1 MLSAGEQFNTV
12 KDIKGWFYAED
23 AIILHAI
30 NTIQKTTHIAGDLL
44 EIGVYQGKS
53 AAFLGFFMGS
63 AERLVVCDTF
73 ENEAMSAENQAEN
86 TAWYPDIKRRLFEK
100 HYFEIHRSL
109 PQIVAC
115 HSPRLPK
122 AAHLGRTFRLIHI
135 DGSHLYSIVRQ
146 DLRIATTLLQPGGIV
161 AIDDYRSAHTPGV
174 AAATWE
180 AVYQGRL
187 APICVTPQ
195 KLYASLDRRANG
207 LSRKLYEWAR
217 AQGHLPF
224 ATEKIHGKQML
235 RFSAME

>member
-1 MLSAGEQFNTV
+1 MLSAFEQFNAV

-30 NTIQKTTHIAGDLL
+30 NTIQKKTRIAGDLL

-53 AAFLGFFMGS
+53 AAFLGFFIGS
-63 AERLVVCDTF
+63 QERLWVCDTF
-73 ENEAMSAENQAEN
+73 ENEAMSADNQSEN
-86 TAWYPDIKRRLFEK
+86 TTWYPDIKRRLFEK
-100 HYFEIHRSL
+100 NYFEIHHSL

-115 HSPRLPK
+115 HSPRLPRT
-122 AAHLGRTFRLIHI
+122 ARLGRTFRLIHI

-146 DLRIATTLLQPGGIV
+146 DLRLAATLLKPGGIV

-195 KLYASLDRRANG
+195 KMYASLDRRANG
-207 LSRKLYEWAR
+207 LSRKLYEWSR
-217 AQGHLPF
+217 AQGHLHV
-224 ATEKIHGKQML
+224 ATEKIHGKQIL
-235 RFSAME
+235 RFSTME